1 MTTFRH
7 LGAAA
12 LAVMMLSGC
21 GQKWTSEDKGSHIEI
36 TQKKGATLGYSAS
49 SGVQIL
55 TKGGYA
61 FKDLNRNGKVDV
73 YEDWRKPVQQRAE
86 DLASQM
92 TIEQIAGLMLYSA
105 HQAVPTEEISEAQ
118 MKFLTEDNLRH
129 VLVTRVGSPEI
140 AAKWSNNVQAYVE
153 GIGLGIPANN
163 SSDPRH
169 SAGENVEYYVGAS
182 GDISFWPSSLGIAAT
197 FDPAVMEQFGKIA
210 SEEYRALG
218 IATALSPQI
227 DIATEPR
234 WSRFNG
240 TFGEDPDLSTDMARA
255 YVDGFQTSEGD
266 AEIDG
271 GWGFHSVN
279 AMIKH
284 WPGGGAGEAGRD
296 AHYSFGKYAV
306 FPGGRLADHMQP
318 FTEGAFKL
326 NGKTGMATAVM
337 PYYTISTDID
347 KKNGEN
353 VGNAFS
359 EYLINDVLRGEYGF
373 EGVVCTDW
381 GVTKDNRAVNSF
393 GTTSWGVEHLTV
405 AERHYKLIKAGVDM
419 FGGNN
424 DKGPV
429 LEAYEMGVKEMGEE
443 WMRARMEKTAV
454 RLLLNVFRLGL
465 FENPYL
471 DVAETKATVGNPDF
485 MKAGYDAQLRSI
497 VMLKNK
503 GGVLPLAE
511 KAKVYVPE
519 VWVAPRAAFRGNMGA
534 GARAQQP
541 QPEPKGHWE
550 MPVPVEI
557 LSKYF
562 TVVKSPAEAD
572 FAIVFVDAPANGTGY
587 DPADVAKGGNGY
599 MPISLQYNDYTATHA
614 REVSLAGGD
623 PLESF
628 TNRSYKGKTVKTS
641 NKDQLDLI
649 LKTRRQMGSKPV
661 IVQVD
666 ANRPMVMSEF
676 EGVADAI
683 LFGFSV
689 QKQAVLDILSGKA
702 EPTGLLPMQL
712 PADMQTVEE
721 QLEDVTRDMRCHVDS
736 EGNTYDFAFGMN
748 WKGVINDARTEKYK

>member
-1 MTTFRH
+1 
-7 LGAAA
+7 
-12 LAVMMLSGC
+12 MMLSGC
-21 GQKWTSEDKGSHIEI
+21 SQKWTSEDKGSHIEI
-36 TQKKGATLGYSAS
+36 TQRKGATLGYSVS

-61 FKDLNRNGKVDV
+61 FKDLNRNGKLDV

-92 TIEQIAGLMLYSA
+92 SVEQIAGLMLYSA
-105 HQAVPTEEISEAQ
+105 HQAVPTEQISEAQ

-182 GDISFWPSSLGIAAT
+182 GDISYWPSSLGIAAT

-284 WPGGGAGEAGRD
+284 WPGGGAGEGGRD
-296 AHYSFGKYAV
+296 AHYSYGKYAV

-393 GTTSWGVEHLTV
+393 GTTSWGVEHLSV

-424 DKGPV
+424 DKDPV

-471 DVAETKATVGNPDF
+471 DVEDTKATVGNPDF

-541 QPEPKGHWE
+541 QQQPKGHWE
-550 MPVPVEI
+550 MPVPVEL

-562 TVVKSPAEAD
+562 TVVKTPAEAD

>member
-1 MTTFRH
+1 MKIKH
-7 LGAAA
+7 LSCLALAAA
-12 LAVMMLSGC
+12 MLTGC

-36 TQKKGATLGYSAS
+36 TQKKGATLGYSS
-49 SGVQIL
+49 TSGVQIL
-55 TKGGYA
+55 TNGGYA

-105 HQAVPTEEISEAQ
+105 HQAVPTENISEAQ
-118 MKFLTEDNLRH
+118 LKFLTEDNVRH
-129 VLVTRVGSPEI
+129 VLVTSVGSPEI
-140 AAKWSNNVQAYVE
+140 AAKWSNNVQAHVE

-169 SAGENVEYYVGAS
+169 SAGENVEYYIGAN
-182 GDISFWPSSLGIAAT
+182 GQISYWPSSLGIAAT

-284 WPGGGAGEAGRD
+284 WPGGGSGEGGRD

-306 FPGGRLADHMQP
+306 FPGGRLADHMKP
-318 FTEGAFKL
+318 FVDGAFKL

-347 KKNGEN
+347 TKNGEN
-353 VGNAFS
+353 VGNAYS
-359 EYLINDVLRGEYGF
+359 EYLITDVLRGEYGY

-381 GVTKDNRAVNSF
+381 GVTRTHRAVNSF
-393 GTTSWGVEHLTV
+393 GQASWGVEHLTE

-429 LEAYEMGVKEMGEE
+429 LEAYQMGVKEMGEE

-454 RLLLNVFRLGL
+454 RLLLNVFRVGL

-471 DVAETKATVGNPDF
+471 DVEQTKATVGNPDF
-485 MKAGYDAQLRSI
+485 MKAGYEAQLRSI

-519 VWVAPRAAFRGNMGA
+519 VWVAPRAAFRGNAGA
-534 GARAQQP
+534 GARPQQP
-541 QPEPKGHWE
+541 QQQPKGHWE
-550 MPVPVEI
+550 MPVPVEM

-562 TVVKSPAEAD
+562 TVVKTPAEAD

-666 ANRPMVMSEF
+666 VNRPMVMSEF
-676 EGVADAI
+676 EGAADAI
-683 LFGFSV
+683 IFGFNV
-689 QKQAVLDILSGKA
+689 QKQAVLDVLSGKT

-748 WKGVINDARTEKYK
+748 WKGVINDERVAKYK

>member
-21 GQKWTSEDKGSHIEI
+21 SQKWTSEDKGSHIEI

-393 GTTSWGVEHLTV
+393 GTTSWGVEHLSV

-562 TVVKSPAEAD
+562 TVVKTPAEAD

-649 LKTRRQMGSKPV
+649 LKTRREMGSKPV

>member
-1 MTTFRH
+1 
-7 LGAAA
+7 
-12 LAVMMLSGC
+12 MMLSGC
-21 GQKWTSEDKGSHIEI
+21 SQKWTSEDKGSHIEI
-36 TQKKGATLGYSAS
+36 TQRKGATLGYSAS

-61 FKDLNRNGKVDV
+61 FKDLNRNGKLDV

-92 TIEQIAGLMLYSA
+92 SVEQIAGLMLYSA
-105 HQAVPTEEISEAQ
+105 HQAVPTEQISEAQ

-182 GDISFWPSSLGIAAT
+182 GDISYWPSSLGIAAT

-284 WPGGGAGEAGRD
+284 WPGGGAGEGGRD
-296 AHYSFGKYAV
+296 AHYSYGKYAV

-471 DVAETKATVGNPDF
+471 DVEDTKATVGNPDF

-541 QPEPKGHWE
+541 QQQPKGHWE
-550 MPVPVEI
+550 MPVPVEL

-562 TVVKSPAEAD
+562 TVVKTPAEAD

-689 QKQAVLDILSGKA
+689 QKQAILDILSGKA

>member
-562 TVVKSPAEAD
+562 TVVKTPAEAD

-649 LKTRRQMGSKPV
+649 LKTRREMGSKPV

>member
-1 MTTFRH
+1 M
-7 LGAAA
+7 AAA
-12 LAVMMLSGC
+12 LLSGC

-36 TQKKGATLGYSAS
+36 TQGKGATLGYSS
-49 SGVQIL
+49 KSGVQIL

-61 FKDLNRNGKVDV
+61 FKDLNRNGKVDI

-92 TIEQIAGLMLYSA
+92 TIEQIAGMMLYSA
-105 HQAVPTEEISEAQ
+105 HQAVPTENISEAQ
-118 MKFLTEDNLRH
+118 LKFLTEDNVRH
-129 VLVTRVGSPEI
+129 VLVTSVGSPEI
-140 AAKWSNNVQAYVE
+140 AAKWSNNVQAHVE

-169 SAGENVEYYVGAS
+169 SAGENVEYYIGAN
-182 GDISFWPSSLGIAAT
+182 GQISYWPSSLGIAAT

-284 WPGGGAGEAGRD
+284 WPGGGSGEGGRD

-306 FPGGRLADHMQP
+306 FPGGRLADHMKP
-318 FTEGAFKL
+318 FIDGAFKL

-347 KKNGEN
+347 TKNGEN
-353 VGNAFS
+353 VGNAYS
-359 EYLINDVLRGEYGF
+359 EYLITDVLRGEYGY

-381 GVTKDNRAVNSF
+381 GVTRTHRAVNSF
-393 GTTSWGVEHLTV
+393 GSASWGVEHLTE

-429 LEAYEMGVKEMGEE
+429 LEAYEMGVNEMGEE

-454 RLLLNVFRLGL
+454 RLLLNVFRVGL

-471 DVAETKATVGNPDF
+471 DVEQTKATVGNPDF
-485 MKAGYDAQLRSI
+485 MKAGYEAQLRSI

-519 VWVAPRAAFRGNMGA
+519 VWVAPRAAFRGNAGA
-534 GARAQQP
+534 GARVQQP
-541 QPEPKGHWE
+541 QQQPKGHWE
-550 MPVPVEI
+550 MPVPVEM

-562 TVVKSPAEAD
+562 TVVKTPAEAD

-587 DPADVAKGGNGY
+587 DPADVEKGGNGY

-666 ANRPMVMSEF
+666 VNRPMVMSEF

-683 LFGFSV
+683 LFGFNV
-689 QKQAVLDILSGKA
+689 QKQAVLDVLSGKA
-702 EPTGLLPMQL
+702 EPSGLLPMQL

-748 WKGVINDARTEKYK
+748 WKGVINDERVAKYK

>member
-21 GQKWTSEDKGSHIEI
+21 SQKWTSEDKGSHIEI
-36 TQKKGATLGYSAS
+36 TQRNGATLGYSAS

-61 FKDLNRNGKVDV
+61 FKDLNRNGKLDV

-92 TIEQIAGLMLYSA
+92 SVEQIAGLMLYSA
-105 HQAVPTEEISEAQ
+105 HQAVPTEQISEAQ

-182 GDISFWPSSLGIAAT
+182 GDISYWPSSLGIAAT

-284 WPGGGAGEAGRD
+284 WPGGGAGEGGRD
-296 AHYSFGKYAV
+296 AHYSYGKYAV

-393 GTTSWGVEHLTV
+393 GTTSWGVEHLSV

-471 DVAETKATVGNPDF
+471 DVEDTKATVGNPDF

-541 QPEPKGHWE
+541 QQQPKGHWE
-550 MPVPVEI
+550 MPVPVEL

-562 TVVKSPAEAD
+562 TVVKTPAEAD

-689 QKQAVLDILSGKA
+689 QKQAILDILSGKA
-702 EPTGLLPMQL
+702 EPSGLLPMQL

>member
-1 MTTFRH
+1 
-7 LGAAA
+7 
-12 LAVMMLSGC
+12 MMLSGC

-550 MPVPVEI
+550 MPVPVEM

-562 TVVKSPAEAD
+562 TVVKTPAEAD

-649 LKTRRQMGSKPV
+649 LKTRREMGSKPV

>member
-21 GQKWTSEDKGSHIEI
+21 GQKWASEDKGSHIEI

-296 AHYSFGKYAV
+296 AHYSYGKYAV

-562 TVVKSPAEAD
+562 TVVKTPAEAD

-649 LKTRRQMGSKPV
+649 LKTRREMGSKPV

>member
-266 AEIDG
+266 AEIEG
-271 GWGFHSVN
+271 GWGYNSVN

-649 LKTRRQMGSKPV
+649 LKTRREMGSKPV

>member
-1 MTTFRH
+1 M
-7 LGAAA
+7 AAA
-12 LAVMMLSGC
+12 LLSSC
-21 GQKWTSEDKGSHIEI
+21 GQKWTSEDKGSHILI
-36 TQKKGATLGYSAS
+36 TQKKGATLGYSAE
-49 SGVQIL
+49 SGVQII

-73 YEDWRKPVQQRAE
+73 YEDWRKPAQQRAE

-92 TIEQIAGLMLYSA
+92 TIEQIAGMMLYSA
-105 HQAVPTEEISEAQ
+105 HQAVPTENISEAQ
-118 MKFLTEDNLRH
+118 QKFLTVDNVRH
-129 VLVTRVGSPEI
+129 VLVTSVGSPEI
-140 AAKWSNNVQAYVE
+140 AAKWSNNVQALVE

-169 SAGENVEYYVGAS
+169 SAGENVEYYVGS
-182 GDISFWPSSLGIAAT
+182 NGNISYWPSSLGIAAT
-197 FDPAVMEQFGKIA
+197 FDPAVMEQFGQIA

-255 YVDGFQTSEGD
+255 YVDGFQTSEGAD
-266 AEIDG
+266 EIEG
-271 GWGFHSVN
+271 GWGYKSVN

-284 WPGGGAGEAGRD
+284 WPGGGSGEGGRD

-326 NGKTGMATAVM
+326 NGKTGMASAVM

-347 KKNGEN
+347 TKNGEN
-353 VGNAFS
+353 VGNAYS
-359 EYLINDVLRGEYGF
+359 DYLINDVLRGEYGY
-373 EGVVCTDW
+373 EGIVCTDW
-381 GVTKDNRAVNSF
+381 GVTRTHTAVNSF
-393 GTTSWGVEHLTV
+393 GSASWGVEHLTV

-429 LEAYEMGVKEMGEE
+429 LEAYQMGVDEMGEE

-454 RLLLNVFRLGL
+454 RLLMNVFRVGL

-471 DVAETKATVGNPDF
+471 DVEHTKATVGNPDF
-485 MKAGYDAQLRSI
+485 MKAGYEAQLRSI

-503 GGVLPLAE
+503 GNVLPLKE

-519 VWVAPRAAFRGNMGA
+519 VWVAPRAAFRGNAGA
-534 GARAQQP
+534 GARMQQP
-541 QPEPKGHWE
+541 QQTPGRWE
-550 MPVPVEI
+550 MPVAVEM
-557 LSKYF
+557 LEKYF
-562 TVVKSPAEAD
+562 TVVKTPAEAD
-572 FAIVFVDAPANGTGY
+572 FAIVFVDAPNNGTGY

-599 MPISLQYNDYTATHA
+599 LPISLQYNDYTATHA

-649 LKTRRQMGSKPV
+649 LKTRQQMGSKPV

-666 ANRPMVMSEF
+666 VNRPMVMSEF

-683 LFGFSV
+683 LFGFNV
-689 QKQAVLDILSGKA
+689 QKQAVLDVLSGKN

-748 WKGVINDARTEKYK
+748 WKGVINDERVAKYK

>member
-105 HQAVPTEEISEAQ
+105 HQAVPTEEISVAQ

-649 LKTRRQMGSKPV
+649 LKTRREMGSKPV

-689 QKQAVLDILSGKA
+689 QKQAVLDILSGKT

>member
-1 MTTFRH
+1 MNFRI
-7 LGAAA
+7 LGCAAMAAA
-12 LAVMMLSGC
+12 LLSSC
-21 GQKWTSEDKGSHIEI
+21 SQKWTSEDKGSHILI
-36 TQKKGATLGYSAS
+36 TQKKGATLGYSAQ
-49 SGVQIL
+49 SGVQII

-73 YEDWRKPVQQRAE
+73 YEDWRKPAQQRAE

-92 TIEQIAGLMLYSA
+92 SIEQIAGMMLYSA
-105 HQAVPTEEISEAQ
+105 HQAVPTENISEAQ
-118 MKFLTEDNLRH
+118 QKFLTEDNVRH
-129 VLVTRVGSPEI
+129 VLVTSVGSPEI
-140 AAKWSNNVQAYVE
+140 AAKWSNNVQALVE

-169 SAGENVEYYVGAS
+169 SAGENVEYYVGS
-182 GDISFWPSSLGIAAT
+182 NGNISYWPSSLGIAAT

-255 YVDGFQTSEGD
+255 YVDGFQTSEGAD
-266 AEIDG
+266 EIEG
-271 GWGFHSVN
+271 GWGYNSVN

-284 WPGGGAGEAGRD
+284 WPGGGSGEGGRD

-306 FPGGRLADHMQP
+306 FPGGRLADHMKP
-318 FTEGAFKL
+318 FVDGAFKL

-337 PYYTISTDID
+337 PYYTISTDVD
-347 KKNGEN
+347 TKNGEN
-353 VGNAFS
+353 VGNAYS
-359 EYLINDVLRGEYGF
+359 EYLITDVLRGEYGY

-381 GVTKDNRAVNSF
+381 GVTRTHAAVNSF
-393 GTTSWGVEHLTV
+393 GSASWGVEHLTV

-429 LEAYEMGVKEMGEE
+429 LEAYQMGVDEMGEE

-454 RLLLNVFRLGL
+454 RLLLNVFRVGL

-471 DVAETKATVGNPDF
+471 DVEHTKATVGNPDF
-485 MKAGYDAQLRSI
+485 MKAGYEAQLRSI

-503 GGVLPLAE
+503 GNVLPLKE

-519 VWVAPRAAFRGNMGA
+519 VWVAPRAAFRGNAGA
-534 GARAQQP
+534 GARMQQP
-541 QPEPKGHWE
+541 QQQPKGHWE
-550 MPVPVEI
+550 MPVPVEM
-557 LSKYF
+557 LEKYF
-562 TVVKSPAEAD
+562 TVVKTPAEAD
-572 FAIVFVDAPANGTGY
+572 FAIVFVDAPNNGTGY

-599 MPISLQYNDYTATHA
+599 LPISLQYNDYTATHA

-649 LKTRRQMGSKPV
+649 LKTRKQMGSKPV

-666 ANRPMVMSEF
+666 VNRPMVMSEF

-683 LFGFSV
+683 IFGFNV
-689 QKQAVLDILSGKA
+689 QKQAVLDVLSGKN

-748 WKGVINDARTEKYK
+748 WKGVINDERVAKYK

>member
-21 GQKWTSEDKGSHIEI
+21 SQKWTSEDKGSHIEI

-61 FKDLNRNGKVDV
+61 FKDLNRNGKLDV

-92 TIEQIAGLMLYSA
+92 SVEQIAGLMLYSA
-105 HQAVPTEEISEAQ
+105 HQAVPTEQISEEQ

-182 GDISFWPSSLGIAAT
+182 GDISYWPSSLGIAAT

-284 WPGGGAGEAGRD
+284 WPGGGAGEGGRD
-296 AHYSFGKYAV
+296 AHYSYGKYAV

-318 FTEGAFKL
+318 FTEGTFKL

-471 DVAETKATVGNPDF
+471 DVEDTKATVGNPDF

-541 QPEPKGHWE
+541 QQPKGHWE
-550 MPVPVEI
+550 MPVPVEM

-562 TVVKSPAEAD
+562 TVVKTPAEAD

-649 LKTRRQMGSKPV
+649 LKTRR
-661 IVQVD
+661 
-666 ANRPMVMSEF
+666 
-676 EGVADAI
+676 
-683 LFGFSV
+683 
-689 QKQAVLDILSGKA
+689 
-702 EPTGLLPMQL
+702 
-712 PADMQTVEE
+712 
-721 QLEDVTRDMRCHVDS
+721 
-736 EGNTYDFAFGMN
+736 
-748 WKGVINDARTEKYK
+748 

>member
-1 MTTFRH
+1 M
-7 LGAAA
+7 AVA
-12 LAVMMLSGC
+12 LLSSC
-21 GQKWTSEDKGSHIEI
+21 GQKWTSEDKGSHILI
-36 TQKKGATLGYSAS
+36 TQKKGATLGYSAQ
-49 SGVQIL
+49 SGVQII

-73 YEDWRKPVQQRAE
+73 YEDWRKPAQQRAE

-92 TIEQIAGLMLYSA
+92 TIEQIAGMMLYSA
-105 HQAVPTEEISEAQ
+105 HQAVPTENISEAQ
-118 MKFLTEDNLRH
+118 QKFLTVDNVRH
-129 VLVTRVGSPEI
+129 VLVTSVGSPEI
-140 AAKWSNNVQAYVE
+140 AAKWSNNVQALVE

-169 SAGENVEYYVGAS
+169 SAGENVEYYVGS
-182 GDISFWPSSLGIAAT
+182 NGNISYWPSSLGIAAT
-197 FDPAVMEQFGKIA
+197 FDPAVMEQFGQIA

-234 WSRFNG
+234 WGRFNG

-255 YVDGFQTSEGD
+255 YVDGFQTSEGAD
-266 AEIDG
+266 EIEG
-271 GWGFHSVN
+271 GWGYNSVN

-284 WPGGGAGEAGRD
+284 WPGGGSGEGGRD

-306 FPGGRLADHMQP
+306 FPGGRLADHMKP

-359 EYLINDVLRGEYGF
+359 DYLINDVLRGEYGF

-429 LEAYEMGVKEMGEE
+429 LEAYQMGVDEMGEE

-454 RLLLNVFRLGL
+454 RLLLNVFRVGL

-471 DVAETKATVGNPDF
+471 DVEQTKATVGNPDF
-485 MKAGYDAQLRSI
+485 MKAGYEAQLRSI

-503 GGVLPLAE
+503 GNVLPLKE

-519 VWVAPRAAFRGNMGA
+519 VWVAPRAAFRGNAGA
-534 GARAQQP
+534 GARMQQP
-541 QPEPKGHWE
+541 QMTPGRWE
-550 MPVPVEI
+550 MPVAVEM
-557 LSKYF
+557 LEKYF
-562 TVVKSPAEAD
+562 TVVKTPAEAD
-572 FAIVFVDAPANGTGY
+572 FAIVFVDAPNNGTGY

-649 LKTRRQMGSKPV
+649 LKTRKQMGSKPV

-666 ANRPMVMSEF
+666 VNRPMVMSEF

-683 LFGFSV
+683 LFGFNV
-689 QKQAVLDILSGKA
+689 QKQAVLDVLSGKN

-748 WKGVINDARTEKYK
+748 WKGVINDERTAKYK

>member
-21 GQKWTSEDKGSHIEI
+21 SQKWTSEDKGSHIEI
-36 TQKKGATLGYSAS
+36 TQRKGATLGYSAS

-61 FKDLNRNGKVDV
+61 FKDLNRNGKLDV
-73 YEDWRKPVQQRAE
+73 YEDWRKPAQQRAE

-92 TIEQIAGLMLYSA
+92 SVEQIAGLMLYSA
-105 HQAVPTEEISEAQ
+105 HQAVPTENISEAQ
-118 MKFLTEDNLRH
+118 LKFLTEDNVRH
-129 VLVTRVGSPEI
+129 VLVTSVGSPEI
-140 AAKWSNNVQAYVE
+140 AAKWSNNVQAHVE

-182 GDISFWPSSLGIAAT
+182 GDISYWPSSLGIAAT

-284 WPGGGAGEAGRD
+284 WPGGGSGEGGRD

-306 FPGGRLADHMQP
+306 FPGGRLADHMKP
-318 FTEGAFKL
+318 FVDGAFKL

-353 VGNAFS
+353 VGNAYS
-359 EYLINDVLRGEYGF
+359 EYLITDVLRGEYGY

-381 GVTKDNRAVNSF
+381 GVTRTHRAVNSF
-393 GTTSWGVEHLTV
+393 GQASWGVEHLTE

-471 DVAETKATVGNPDF
+471 DVEDTKATVGNPDF

-541 QPEPKGHWE
+541 QQQPKGHWE
-550 MPVPVEI
+550 MPVPVEM

-562 TVVKSPAEAD
+562 TVVKTPAEAD

>member
-1 MTTFRH
+1 MKLRH
-7 LGAAA
+7 LGCLTLAAA
-12 LAVMMLSGC
+12 LLSGC

-36 TQKKGATLGYSAS
+36 TQGKGATLGYSAK

-61 FKDLNRNGKVDV
+61 FKDLNRNGKVDI

-169 SAGENVEYYVGAS
+169 SAGENVEYYVGS
-182 GDISFWPSSLGIAAT
+182 NGDISYWPSSLGIAAT

-359 EYLINDVLRGEYGF
+359 DYLINDVLRGEYGF

-471 DVAETKATVGNPDF
+471 DVEQTKAKVGNPDF
-485 MKAGYDAQLRSI
+485 MKAGYEAQLRSI

-519 VWVAPRAAFRGNMGA
+519 VWVAPRAAFRGNAGA
-534 GARAQQP
+534 GARPQQP
-541 QPEPKGHWE
+541 QVTPGHWE
-550 MPVPVEI
+550 MPVAVEM
-557 LSKYF
+557 LEKYF
-562 TVVKSPAEAD
+562 TVVKTPAEAD

-628 TNRSYKGKTVKTS
+628 TNRSYKGKSVKTS

-666 ANRPMVMSEF
+666 VNRPMVMSEF

-683 LFGFSV
+683 LFGFNV
-689 QKQAVLDILSGKA
+689 QKQAVLDVLSGKT

-748 WKGVINDARTEKYK
+748 WKGVINDERVAKYK

>member
-1 MTTFRH
+1 MKNLRLLT
-7 LGAAA
+7 LASLVAA
-12 LAVMMLSGC
+12 LLSGC

-36 TQKKGATLGYSAS
+36 TQGKGATLGYSAQ

-61 FKDLNRNGKVDV
+61 FKDLNRNGELDL
-73 YEDWRKPVQQRAE
+73 YEDWRKPAQQRAE

-92 TIEQIAGLMLYSA
+92 SIEQIAGLMLYSA
-105 HQAVPTEEISEAQ
+105 HQAVPTEDITEAQ
-118 MKFLTEDNLRH
+118 QKFLTEDNLRH

-140 AAKWSNNVQAYVE
+140 AAKWSNKVQALVE

-169 SAGENVEYYVGAS
+169 SAGENVEYYIGAN
-182 GDISFWPSSLGIAAT
+182 GDISYWPSSLGIAAT
-197 FDPAVMEQFGKIA
+197 FDPSVMEQFGKIA

-234 WSRFNG
+234 WSRFSG

-266 AEIDG
+266 AEIEG

-279 AMIKH
+279 AMVKH
-284 WPGGGAGEAGRD
+284 WPGGGSGEAGRD

-353 VGNAFS
+353 VGNAYS
-359 EYLINDVLRGEYGF
+359 EYLITDVLRGEYGY

-381 GVTKDNRAVNSF
+381 GVTRTHTAVNSF
-393 GTTSWGVEHLTV
+393 GSASWGVEHLSV

-443 WMRARMEKTAV
+443 WIRARMEKTAV
-454 RLLLNVFRLGL
+454 RLLMNIFRLGL

-471 DVAETKATVGNPDF
+471 DVEKTKQVVGNPEF
-485 MKAGYDAQLRSI
+485 MKAGYEAQLRSI

-519 VWVAPRAAFRGNMGA
+519 VWVAPRAAFRGNAGA
-534 GARAQQP
+534 GARMQQQP
-541 QPEPKGHWE
+541 QQGHWE
-550 MPVPVEI
+550 MPVPVEQ

-587 DPADVAKGGNGY
+587 DPAEVAKGGNGY
-599 MPISLQYNDYTATHA
+599 LPISLQYNDYTATHA

-623 PLESF
+623 PLEDF

-666 ANRPMVMSEF
+666 VNRPMVMSEF

-683 LFGFSV
+683 LFGFNV
-689 QKQAVLDILSGKA
+689 QKQAILEVLSGKS

-748 WKGVINDARTEKYK
+748 WKGVINDERTAKYK

>member
-21 GQKWTSEDKGSHIEI
+21 SQKWTSEDKGSHIEI
-36 TQKKGATLGYSAS
+36 TQRNGATLGYSAS

-61 FKDLNRNGKVDV
+61 FKDLNRNGKLDV

-92 TIEQIAGLMLYSA
+92 SVEQIAGLMLYSA
-105 HQAVPTEEISEAQ
+105 HQAVPTEQISEAQ

-182 GDISFWPSSLGIAAT
+182 GDISYWPSSLGIAAT

-284 WPGGGAGEAGRD
+284 WPGGGAGEGGRD
-296 AHYSFGKYAV
+296 AHYSYGKYAV

-471 DVAETKATVGNPDF
+471 DVEDTKATVGNPDF

-519 VWVAPRAAFRGNMGA
+519 VWVSPRAAFRGNMGA

-541 QPEPKGHWE
+541 QQQPKGHWE
-550 MPVPVEI
+550 MPVPVEL

-562 TVVKSPAEAD
+562 TVVKTPAEAD

-587 DPADVAKGGNGY
+587 DPADVEKGGNGY

-689 QKQAVLDILSGKA
+689 QKQAILDILSGKA
-702 EPTGLLPMQL
+702 EPSGLLPMQL

>member
-21 GQKWTSEDKGSHIEI
+21 SQKWTSEDKGSHIEI
-36 TQKKGATLGYSAS
+36 TQRKGATLGYSAS

-61 FKDLNRNGKVDV
+61 FKDLNRNGKLDV

-92 TIEQIAGLMLYSA
+92 SVEQIAGLMLYSA
-105 HQAVPTEEISEAQ
+105 HQAVPTEQISEAQ

-182 GDISFWPSSLGIAAT
+182 GDISYWPSSLGIAAT

-284 WPGGGAGEAGRD
+284 WPGGGAGEGGRD
-296 AHYSFGKYAV
+296 AHYSYGKYAV

-393 GTTSWGVEHLTV
+393 GTTSWGVEHLSV

-465 FENPYL
+465 FENPYI
-471 DVAETKATVGNPDF
+471 DVEDTKATLGNPDF

-550 MPVPVEI
+550 MPVPVEL

-562 TVVKSPAEAD
+562 TVVKTPAEAD

-689 QKQAVLDILSGKA
+689 QKQAILDILSGKA

-736 EGNTYDFAFGMN
+736 EGNTYDFTFGMN

>member
-1 MTTFRH
+1 MKKLRLLT
-7 LGAAA
+7 LASLAAV
-12 LAVMMLSGC
+12 LLSGC
-21 GQKWTSEDKGSHIEI
+21 GQKWTSQDKGSHIEI
-36 TQKKGATLGYSAS
+36 TQKNGATLGYSAS

-55 TKGGYA
+55 TKSGYA
-61 FKDLNRNGKVDV
+61 FKDLNRNGKVDI
-73 YEDWRKPVQQRAE
+73 YEDWRKPARERAA

-92 TIEQIAGLMLYSA
+92 SIEQIAGLMLYSA

-169 SAGENVEYYVGAS
+169 SAGDNVEYYVGAN
-182 GDISFWPSSLGIAAT
+182 GDISYWPSSLGIAAT

-443 WMRARMEKTAV
+443 AMRARMETTAV
-454 RLLLNVFRLGL
+454 RLLMNIFRLGM

-471 DVAETKATVGNPDF
+471 DVEQTKKIVGNPDF
-485 MKAGYDAQLRSI
+485 MKAGYEAQLRSI

-519 VWVAPRAAFRGNMGA
+519 VWVAPRAAFRGNAGA
-534 GARAQQP
+534 GAGVQQP
-541 QPEPKGHWE
+541 QQQPQGHWE
-550 MPVPVEI
+550 LPVAAEM

-562 TVVKSPAEAD
+562 TLVKTPAEAD
-572 FAIVFVDAPANGTGY
+572 FAVVFVDAPANGTGY

-666 ANRPMVMSEF
+666 VNRPMVMSEF

-683 LFGFSV
+683 LFGFNV
-689 QKQAVLDILSGKA
+689 QKQAILDVLSGKA

-721 QLEDVTRDMRCHVDS
+721 QFEDVTRDMRCHVDS

-748 WKGVINDARTEKYK
+748 WKGVINDARTAKYK

>member
-1 MTTFRH
+1 MKNLRLLT
-7 LGAAA
+7 LASLVAA
-12 LAVMMLSGC
+12 LLSGC

-36 TQKKGATLGYSAS
+36 TQGKGATLGYSAQ

-61 FKDLNRNGKVDV
+61 FKDLNRNGELDL
-73 YEDWRKPVQQRAE
+73 YEDWRKPAQQRAE

-92 TIEQIAGLMLYSA
+92 SIEQIAGLMLYSA
-105 HQAVPTEEISEAQ
+105 HQAVPTEDITEAQ
-118 MKFLTEDNLRH
+118 QKFLTEDNLRH

-140 AAKWSNNVQAYVE
+140 AAKWSNKVQALVE

-169 SAGENVEYYVGAS
+169 SAGENVEYYIGAN
-182 GDISFWPSSLGIAAT
+182 GDISYWPSSLGIAAT
-197 FDPAVMEQFGKIA
+197 FDPSVMEQFGKIA

-234 WSRFNG
+234 WSRFSG

-266 AEIDG
+266 AEIEG

-279 AMIKH
+279 AMVKH
-284 WPGGGAGEAGRD
+284 WPGGGSGEAGRD

-337 PYYTISTDID
+337 PYYTISTDVD

-353 VGNAFS
+353 VGNAYS
-359 EYLINDVLRGEYGF
+359 EYLITDVLRGEYGY

-381 GVTKDNRAVNSF
+381 GVTRTHTAVNSF
-393 GTTSWGVEHLTV
+393 GSASWGVEHLSV

-454 RLLLNVFRLGL
+454 RLLMNIFRLGL

-471 DVAETKATVGNPDF
+471 DVEKTKQVVGNPEF
-485 MKAGYDAQLRSI
+485 MKAGYEAQLRSI

-519 VWVAPRAAFRGNMGA
+519 VWVAPRAAFRGNAGA
-534 GARAQQP
+534 GARMQQQP
-541 QPEPKGHWE
+541 QQGHWE
-550 MPVPVEI
+550 MPVPVEQ

-587 DPADVAKGGNGY
+587 DPAEVAKGGNGY
-599 MPISLQYNDYTATHA
+599 LPISLQYNDYTATHA

-623 PLESF
+623 PLEDF

-649 LKTRRQMGSKPV
+649 LKTRRQMGTKPV

-666 ANRPMVMSEF
+666 VNRPMVMSEF

-683 LFGFSV
+683 LFGFNV
-689 QKQAVLDILSGKA
+689 QKQAILEVLSGKS

-748 WKGVINDARTEKYK
+748 WKGVINDERTAKYK

>member
-21 GQKWTSEDKGSHIEI
+21 SQKWTSEDKGSHIEI
-36 TQKKGATLGYSAS
+36 TQRKGATLGYSAS

-61 FKDLNRNGKVDV
+61 FKDLNRNGKLDV

-92 TIEQIAGLMLYSA
+92 SVEQIAGLMLYSA
-105 HQAVPTEEISEAQ
+105 HQAVPTEQISEAQ

-182 GDISFWPSSLGIAAT
+182 GDISYWPSSLGIAAT

-284 WPGGGAGEAGRD
+284 WPGGGAGEGGRD
-296 AHYSFGKYAV
+296 AHYSYGKYAV

-471 DVAETKATVGNPDF
+471 DVEDTKATVGNPDF

-541 QPEPKGHWE
+541 QQQPKGHWE
-550 MPVPVEI
+550 MPVPVEL

-562 TVVKSPAEAD
+562 TVVKTPAEAD

-587 DPADVAKGGNGY
+587 DPADVEKGGNGY

-689 QKQAVLDILSGKA
+689 QKQAILDILSGKA

>member
-1 MTTFRH
+1 M
-7 LGAAA
+7 AAA
-12 LAVMMLSGC
+12 LLSSC
-21 GQKWTSEDKGSHIEI
+21 GQKWTSEDKGSHILI
-36 TQKKGATLGYSAS
+36 TQKKGATLGYSAE
-49 SGVQIL
+49 SGVQII

-73 YEDWRKPVQQRAE
+73 YEDWRKPAQQRAE

-92 TIEQIAGLMLYSA
+92 TIEQIAGMMLYSA
-105 HQAVPTEEISEAQ
+105 HQAVPTENISEAQ

-129 VLVTRVGSPEI
+129 VLVTSVGSPEI

-169 SAGENVEYYVGAS
+169 SAGENVEYYIGAN
-182 GDISFWPSSLGIAAT
+182 GNISYWPSSLGIAAT
-197 FDPAVMEQFGKIA
+197 FDPAVMEQFGQIA

-234 WSRFNG
+234 WGRFNG

-255 YVDGFQTSEGD
+255 YVDGFQTSEGAD
-266 AEIDG
+266 EIEN
-271 GWGFHSVN
+271 GWGYKSVN

-284 WPGGGAGEAGRD
+284 WPGGGSGEGGRD

-326 NGKTGMATAVM
+326 NGKTGMASAVM

-347 KKNGEN
+347 TKNGEN
-353 VGNAFS
+353 VGNAYS
-359 EYLINDVLRGEYGF
+359 DYLINDVLRGEYGY

-381 GVTKDNRAVNSF
+381 GVTRTHAAVNSF
-393 GTTSWGVEHLTV
+393 GSASWGVEHLTV

-429 LEAYEMGVKEMGEE
+429 LEAYQMGVDEMGEE

-454 RLLLNVFRLGL
+454 RLLLNVFRVGL

-471 DVAETKATVGNPDF
+471 DVEQTKATVGNPDF
-485 MKAGYDAQLRSI
+485 MKAGYEAQLRSI

-503 GGVLPLAE
+503 GNVLPLKE

-519 VWVAPRAAFRGNMGA
+519 VWVAPRAAFRGNAGA
-534 GARAQQP
+534 GARMQQP
-541 QPEPKGHWE
+541 QQTPGRWE
-550 MPVPVEI
+550 MPVAVEM
-557 LSKYF
+557 LEKYF
-562 TVVKSPAEAD
+562 TVVKTPAEAD
-572 FAIVFVDAPANGTGY
+572 FAIVFVDAPNNGTGY

-599 MPISLQYNDYTATHA
+599 LPISLQYNDYTATHA

-649 LKTRRQMGSKPV
+649 LKTRQQMGSKPV

-666 ANRPMVMSEF
+666 VNRPMVMSEF

-683 LFGFSV
+683 LFGFNV
-689 QKQAVLDILSGKA
+689 QKQAVLDVLSGKN

-748 WKGVINDARTEKYK
+748 WKGVINDERVAKYK

>member
-1 MTTFRH
+1 MKNLRLLT
-7 LGAAA
+7 LASLVAA
-12 LAVMMLSGC
+12 LLSGC

-36 TQKKGATLGYSAS
+36 TQGKGATLGYSAQ

-55 TKGGYA
+55 TKSGYA
-61 FKDLNRNGKVDV
+61 FKDLNRNGELDI
-73 YEDWRKPVQQRAE
+73 YEDWRKPAQQRAE
-86 DLASQM
+86 NLASQM
-92 TIEQIAGLMLYSA
+92 SIEQIAGLMLYSA
-105 HQAVPTEEISEAQ
+105 HQAVPTEDITEAQ
-118 MKFLTEDNLRH
+118 QKFLTEDNLRH

-140 AAKWSNNVQAYVE
+140 AAKWSNKVQALVE

-169 SAGENVEYYVGAS
+169 SAGENVEYYIGAN
-182 GDISFWPSSLGIAAT
+182 GDISYWPSSLGIAAT
-197 FDPAVMEQFGKIA
+197 FDPSVMEQFGKIA

-234 WSRFNG
+234 WSRFSG

-266 AEIDG
+266 AEIEG

-279 AMIKH
+279 AMVKH
-284 WPGGGAGEAGRD
+284 WPGGGSGEAGRD

-353 VGNAFS
+353 VGNAYS
-359 EYLINDVLRGEYGF
+359 EYLITDVLRGEYGY

-381 GVTKDNRAVNSF
+381 GVTRTHTAVNSF
-393 GTTSWGVEHLTV
+393 GSASWGVEHLNV

-429 LEAYEMGVKEMGEE
+429 LEAYQMGVEEMGEE

-454 RLLLNVFRLGL
+454 RLLMNIFRLGL

-471 DVAETKATVGNPDF
+471 DVEKTKQVVGNPEF
-485 MKAGYDAQLRSI
+485 MKAGYEAQLRSI

-503 GGVLPLAE
+503 GSVLPLAE

-519 VWVAPRAAFRGNMGA
+519 VWVAPRAAFRGNAGA
-534 GARAQQP
+534 GARMQQQP
-541 QPEPKGHWE
+541 QQGHWE
-550 MPVPVEI
+550 MPVPVEQ

-587 DPADVAKGGNGY
+587 DPAEVAKGGNGY
-599 MPISLQYNDYTATHA
+599 LPISLQYNDYTATHA

-623 PLESF
+623 PLEDF

-649 LKTRRQMGSKPV
+649 LKTRRQMGTKPV

-666 ANRPMVMSEF
+666 VNRPMVMSEF

-683 LFGFSV
+683 LFGFNV
-689 QKQAVLDILSGKA
+689 QKQAILEVLSGKS

-748 WKGVINDARTEKYK
+748 WKGVINDERTAKYK

>member
-21 GQKWTSEDKGSHIEI
+21 SQKWTSEDKGSHIEI
-36 TQKKGATLGYSAS
+36 TQKKGSTLGYSAS

-61 FKDLNRNGKVDV
+61 FKDLNRNGKVDI

-118 MKFLTEDNLRH
+118 MKFLTEDNVRH

-140 AAKWSNNVQAYVE
+140 AAKWSNNVQAHVE

-169 SAGENVEYYVGAS
+169 SAGENVEYYIGAN
-182 GDISFWPSSLGIAAT
+182 GDISYWPSTLGIAAS

-266 AEIDG
+266 AEIEG
-271 GWGFHSVN
+271 GWGYNSVN

-284 WPGGGAGEAGRD
+284 WPGGGSGEGGRD

-306 FPGGRLADHMQP
+306 FPGGRLADHMKP
-318 FTEGAFKL
+318 FVDGAFKL

-337 PYYTISTDID
+337 PYYTISTDVD
-347 KKNGEN
+347 TKNGEN
-353 VGNAFS
+353 VGNAYS
-359 EYLINDVLRGEYGF
+359 EYLITDVLRGEYGY

-381 GVTKDNRAVNSF
+381 GVTRTHTAVNSF
-393 GTTSWGVEHLTV
+393 GSASWGVEHLSV

-443 WMRARMEKTAV
+443 AMRARMELTAV
-454 RLLLNVFRLGL
+454 RLLLNVFRVGL

-471 DVAETKATVGNPDF
+471 DVEQTKATVGNPDF
-485 MKAGYDAQLRSI
+485 MAAGYEAQLRSI

-519 VWVAPRAAFRGNMGA
+519 VWVAPRAAFRGNAGA
-534 GARAQQP
+534 GARVQQP

-550 MPVPVEI
+550 MPVPVEM

-562 TVVKSPAEAD
+562 TVVKTPAEAD
-572 FAIVFVDAPANGTGY
+572 FAIVFVDAPNNGTGY

-599 MPISLQYNDYTATHA
+599 LPISLQYNDYTATHA

-649 LKTRRQMGSKPV
+649 LKTRSQMGSKPV

-666 ANRPMVMSEF
+666 VNRPMVMSEF

-683 LFGFSV
+683 IFGFNV
-689 QKQAVLDILSGKA
+689 QKQAVLDVLSGKS

>member
-1 MTTFRH
+1 MKNLRLLT
-7 LGAAA
+7 LASLVAA
-12 LAVMMLSGC
+12 LLSGC

-36 TQKKGATLGYSAS
+36 TQGKGATLGYSAQ

-61 FKDLNRNGKVDV
+61 FKDLNRNGELDL
-73 YEDWRKPVQQRAE
+73 YEDWRKPAQQRAE

-92 TIEQIAGLMLYSA
+92 SIEQIAGLMLYSA
-105 HQAVPTEEISEAQ
+105 HQAVPTEDITEAQ
-118 MKFLTEDNLRH
+118 QKFLTEDNLRH

-140 AAKWSNNVQAYVE
+140 AAKWSNKVQALVE

-169 SAGENVEYYVGAS
+169 SAGENVEYYIGAN
-182 GDISFWPSSLGIAAT
+182 GDISYWPSSLGIAAT
-197 FDPAVMEQFGKIA
+197 FDPSVMEQFGKIA

-234 WSRFNG
+234 WSRFSG

-266 AEIDG
+266 AEIEG

-279 AMIKH
+279 AMVKH
-284 WPGGGAGEAGRD
+284 WPGGGSGEAGRD

-353 VGNAFS
+353 VGNAYS
-359 EYLINDVLRGEYGF
+359 EYLITDVLRGEYGY

-381 GVTKDNRAVNSF
+381 GVTRTHTAVNSF
-393 GTTSWGVEHLTV
+393 GSASWGVEHLNV

-454 RLLLNVFRLGL
+454 RLLMNIFRLGL

-471 DVAETKATVGNPDF
+471 DVEKTKQVVGNPEF
-485 MKAGYDAQLRSI
+485 MKAGYEAQLRSI

-519 VWVAPRAAFRGNMGA
+519 VWVAPRAAFRGNAGA
-534 GARAQQP
+534 GARMQQQP
-541 QPEPKGHWE
+541 QQGHWE
-550 MPVPVEI
+550 MPVPIEQ

-587 DPADVAKGGNGY
+587 DPAEVAKGGNGY
-599 MPISLQYNDYTATHA
+599 LPISLQYNDYTATHA

-623 PLESF
+623 PLEDF

-666 ANRPMVMSEF
+666 VNRPMVMSEF

-683 LFGFSV
+683 LFGFNV
-689 QKQAVLDILSGKA
+689 QKQAILEVLSGKS

-748 WKGVINDARTEKYK
+748 WKGVINDERTAKYK

>member
-1 MTTFRH
+1 MNFRI
-7 LGAAA
+7 LGCAAMAAA
-12 LAVMMLSGC
+12 LLSSC
-21 GQKWTSEDKGSHIEI
+21 GQKWTSEDKGSHILI
-36 TQKKGATLGYSAS
+36 TQKKGATLGYSAE
-49 SGVQIL
+49 SGVQII

-73 YEDWRKPVQQRAE
+73 YEDWRKPAQQRAE

-92 TIEQIAGLMLYSA
+92 TIEQIAGMMLYSA
-105 HQAVPTEEISEAQ
+105 HQAVPTENISEAQ
-118 MKFLTEDNLRH
+118 MKFLTEDNVRH
-129 VLVTRVGSPEI
+129 VLVTSVGSPEI

-169 SAGENVEYYVGAS
+169 SAGENVEYYIGAN
-182 GDISFWPSSLGIAAT
+182 GNISYWPSSLGIAAT
-197 FDPAVMEQFGKIA
+197 FDPAVMEQFGQIA

-234 WSRFNG
+234 WGRFNG

-255 YVDGFQTSEGD
+255 YVDGFQTSEGAD
-266 AEIDG
+266 EIEN
-271 GWGFHSVN
+271 GWGYKSVN

-284 WPGGGAGEAGRD
+284 WPGGGSGEGGRD

-326 NGKTGMATAVM
+326 NGKTGMASAVM

-347 KKNGEN
+347 TKNGEN
-353 VGNAFS
+353 VGNAYS
-359 EYLINDVLRGEYGF
+359 DYLINDVLRGEYGY

-381 GVTKDNRAVNSF
+381 GVTRTHTAVNSF
-393 GTTSWGVEHLTV
+393 GSASWGVEHLTV

-429 LEAYEMGVKEMGEE
+429 LEAYQMGVDEMGEE

-454 RLLLNVFRLGL
+454 RLLLNVFRVGL

-471 DVAETKATVGNPDF
+471 DVEHTKATVGNPDF
-485 MKAGYDAQLRSI
+485 MKAGYEAQLRSI

-503 GGVLPLAE
+503 GNVLPLKE

-519 VWVAPRAAFRGNMGA
+519 VWVAPRAAFRGNAGA
-534 GARAQQP
+534 GARMQQP
-541 QPEPKGHWE
+541 QQTPGRWE
-550 MPVPVEI
+550 MPVAVEM
-557 LSKYF
+557 LEKYF
-562 TVVKSPAEAD
+562 TVVKTPAEAD
-572 FAIVFVDAPANGTGY
+572 FAIVFVDAPNNGTGY

-599 MPISLQYNDYTATHA
+599 LPISLQYNDYTATHA

-623 PLESF
+623 PLESL

-649 LKTRRQMGSKPV
+649 LKTRQQMGSKPV

-666 ANRPMVMSEF
+666 VNRPMVMSEF

-683 LFGFSV
+683 LFGFNV
-689 QKQAVLDILSGKA
+689 QKQAVLDVLSGKN

-748 WKGVINDARTEKYK
+748 WKGVINDERVAKYK

>member
-21 GQKWTSEDKGSHIEI
+21 GQKWASEDKGSHIEI

-296 AHYSFGKYAV
+296 AHYSYGKYAV

-649 LKTRRQMGSKPV
+649 LKTRREMGSKPV

>member
-1 MTTFRH
+1 MKNLRLLT
-7 LGAAA
+7 LASLVAA
-12 LAVMMLSGC
+12 LLSGC

-36 TQKKGATLGYSAS
+36 TQGKGATLGYSAQ

-61 FKDLNRNGKVDV
+61 FKDLNRNGELDL
-73 YEDWRKPVQQRAE
+73 YEDWRKPAQQRAE

-92 TIEQIAGLMLYSA
+92 SIEQIAGLMLYSA
-105 HQAVPTEEISEAQ
+105 HQAVPTEDITEAQ
-118 MKFLTEDNLRH
+118 QKFLTEDNLRH

-140 AAKWSNNVQAYVE
+140 AAKWSNKVQALVE

-169 SAGENVEYYVGAS
+169 SAGENVEYYIGAN
-182 GDISFWPSSLGIAAT
+182 GDISYWPSSLGIAAT
-197 FDPAVMEQFGKIA
+197 FDPSVMEQFGKIA

-234 WSRFNG
+234 WSRFSG

-266 AEIDG
+266 AEIEG

-279 AMIKH
+279 AMVKH
-284 WPGGGAGEAGRD
+284 WPGGGSGEAGRD

-353 VGNAFS
+353 VGNAYS
-359 EYLINDVLRGEYGF
+359 EYLITDVLRGEYGY

-381 GVTKDNRAVNSF
+381 GVTRTHTAVNSF
-393 GTTSWGVEHLTV
+393 GSASWGVEHLNV

-454 RLLLNVFRLGL
+454 RLLMNIFRLGL

-471 DVAETKATVGNPDF
+471 DVEKTKQVVGNPEF
-485 MKAGYDAQLRSI
+485 MKAGYEAQLRSI

-519 VWVAPRAAFRGNMGA
+519 VWVAPRAAFRGNAGA
-534 GARAQQP
+534 GARMQQQP
-541 QPEPKGHWE
+541 QQGHWE
-550 MPVPVEI
+550 MPVPVEQ

-587 DPADVAKGGNGY
+587 DPAEVAKGGNGY
-599 MPISLQYNDYTATHA
+599 LPISLQYNDYTATHA

-623 PLESF
+623 PLEDF

-666 ANRPMVMSEF
+666 VNRPMVMSEF

-683 LFGFSV
+683 LFGFNV
-689 QKQAVLDILSGKA
+689 QKQAILEVLSGKS

-748 WKGVINDARTEKYK
+748 WKGVINDERTAKYK

>member
-1 MTTFRH
+1 MNFRI
-7 LGAAA
+7 LGCAAMAAA
-12 LAVMMLSGC
+12 LLSSC
-21 GQKWTSEDKGSHIEI
+21 SQKWTSEDKGSHILI
-36 TQKKGATLGYSAS
+36 TQKKGATLGYSAQ
-49 SGVQIL
+49 SGVQII

-73 YEDWRKPVQQRAE
+73 YEDWRKPAQQRAE

-92 TIEQIAGLMLYSA
+92 TIEQIAGMMLYSA

-169 SAGENVEYYVGAS
+169 SAGENVEYYVGS
-182 GDISFWPSSLGIAAT
+182 NGDISYWPSSLGIAAT
-197 FDPAVMEQFGKIA
+197 FDPAIMEQFGKIA

-234 WSRFNG
+234 WGRFNG

-255 YVDGFQTSEGD
+255 YVDGFQTSEGAD
-266 AEIDG
+266 EIEN
-271 GWGFHSVN
+271 GWGYNSVN

-284 WPGGGAGEAGRD
+284 WPGGGAGEGGRD

-306 FPGGRLADHMQP
+306 FPGGRLADHMKP

-359 EYLINDVLRGEYGF
+359 DYLINDVLRGEYGF

-429 LEAYEMGVKEMGEE
+429 LEAYQMGVDEMGEE

-454 RLLLNVFRLGL
+454 RLLLNVFRVGL

-471 DVAETKATVGNPDF
+471 DVEHTKATVGNPDF
-485 MKAGYDAQLRSI
+485 MKAGYEAQLRSI

-503 GGVLPLAE
+503 GNVLPLKE

-519 VWVAPRAAFRGNMGA
+519 VWVAPRAAFRGNAGA

-541 QPEPKGHWE
+541 QVTPGHWE
-550 MPVPVEI
+550 MPVAVEM
-557 LSKYF
+557 LEKYF
-562 TVVKSPAEAD
+562 TVVKTPAEAD
-572 FAIVFVDAPANGTGY
+572 FAIVFVDAPNNGTGY

-649 LKTRRQMGSKPV
+649 LKTRKQMGSKPV

-666 ANRPMVMSEF
+666 VNRPMVMSEF

-683 LFGFSV
+683 IFGFNV
-689 QKQAVLDILSGKA
+689 QKQAVLDVLSGKN

-748 WKGVINDARTEKYK
+748 WKGVINDERTAKYK

>member
-1 MTTFRH
+1 MKNLRLLT
-7 LGAAA
+7 LASLVAA
-12 LAVMMLSGC
+12 LLSGC

-36 TQKKGATLGYSAS
+36 TQGKGATLGYSAQ

-61 FKDLNRNGKVDV
+61 FKDLNRNGELDL
-73 YEDWRKPVQQRAE
+73 YEDWRKPAQQRAE

-92 TIEQIAGLMLYSA
+92 SIEQIAGLMLYSA
-105 HQAVPTEEISEAQ
+105 HQAVPTEDITEAQ
-118 MKFLTEDNLRH
+118 QKFLTEDNLRH

-140 AAKWSNNVQAYVE
+140 AAKWSNKVQALVE

-169 SAGENVEYYVGAS
+169 SAGENVEYYIGAN
-182 GDISFWPSSLGIAAT
+182 GDISYWPSSLGIAAT
-197 FDPAVMEQFGKIA
+197 FDPSVMEQFGKIA

-234 WSRFNG
+234 WSRFSG

-266 AEIDG
+266 AEIEG

-279 AMIKH
+279 AMVKH
-284 WPGGGAGEAGRD
+284 WPGGGSGEAGRD

-353 VGNAFS
+353 VGNAYS
-359 EYLINDVLRGEYGF
+359 EYLITDVLRGEYGY

-381 GVTKDNRAVNSF
+381 GVTRTHTAVNSF
-393 GTTSWGVEHLTV
+393 GSASWGVEHLNV

-454 RLLLNVFRLGL
+454 RLLMNIFRLGL

-471 DVAETKATVGNPDF
+471 DVEKTKQVVGNPEF
-485 MKAGYDAQLRSI
+485 MKAGYEAQLRSI

-519 VWVAPRAAFRGNMGA
+519 VWVAPRAAFRGNAGA
-534 GARAQQP
+534 GARMQQQP
-541 QPEPKGHWE
+541 QQGHWE
-550 MPVPVEI
+550 MPVPVEQ

-587 DPADVAKGGNGY
+587 DPAEVAKGGNGY
-599 MPISLQYNDYTATHA
+599 LPISLQYNDYTATHA

-623 PLESF
+623 PLEDF

-649 LKTRRQMGSKPV
+649 LKTRRQMGTKPV

-666 ANRPMVMSEF
+666 VNRPMVMSEF

-683 LFGFSV
+683 LFGFNV
-689 QKQAVLDILSGKA
+689 QKQAILEVLSGKS

-748 WKGVINDARTEKYK
+748 WKGVINDERTAKYK

>member
-1 MTTFRH
+1 MKLRH
-7 LGAAA
+7 LGCLTLAAA
-12 LAVMMLSGC
+12 LLSGC

-36 TQKKGATLGYSAS
+36 TQGKGATLGYSAK

-61 FKDLNRNGKVDV
+61 FKDLNRNGKVDI

-169 SAGENVEYYVGAS
+169 SAGENVEYYVGS
-182 GDISFWPSSLGIAAT
+182 NGDISYWPSSLGIAAT

-443 WMRARMEKTAV
+443 AMRERMEKTAV

-471 DVAETKATVGNPDF
+471 DVEATKATVGNPDF
-485 MKAGYDAQLRSI
+485 MKAGYEAQLRSI

-519 VWVAPRAAFRGNMGA
+519 VWVAPRAAFRGNAGA
-534 GARAQQP
+534 GARTQQP
-541 QPEPKGHWE
+541 QQQPQGHWE
-550 MPVPVEI
+550 MPVAVEM

-562 TVVKSPAEAD
+562 TVVKTPAEAD

-587 DPADVAKGGNGY
+587 DPADVEKGGNGY

-666 ANRPMVMSEF
+666 VNRPMVMSEF

-683 LFGFSV
+683 LFGFNV
-689 QKQAVLDILSGKA
+689 QKQAVLDVLSGKA
-702 EPTGLLPMQL
+702 EPSGLLPMQL

-748 WKGVINDARTEKYK
+748 WKGVINDERVAKYK

>member
-1 MTTFRH
+1 MKLRH
-7 LGAAA
+7 LGCLALAAA
-12 LAVMMLSGC
+12 LLSSC

-36 TQKKGATLGYSAS
+36 TQGKGATLGYSAK

-61 FKDLNRNGKVDV
+61 FKDLNRNGKVDI

-169 SAGENVEYYVGAS
+169 SAGENVEYYVGS
-182 GDISFWPSSLGIAAT
+182 NGDISYWPSSLGIAAT

-443 WMRARMEKTAV
+443 AMRARMEKTAV

-471 DVAETKATVGNPDF
+471 DVEATKATVGNPDF
-485 MKAGYDAQLRSI
+485 MKAGYEAQLRSI

-519 VWVAPRAAFRGNMGA
+519 VWVAPRAAFRGNAGA

-541 QPEPKGHWE
+541 QQQPQGHWE
-550 MPVPVEI
+550 MPVAVEM

-562 TVVKSPAEAD
+562 TVVKTPAEAD

-587 DPADVAKGGNGY
+587 DPADVEKGGNGY

-666 ANRPMVMSEF
+666 VNRPMVMSEF

-683 LFGFSV
+683 LFGFNV
-689 QKQAVLDILSGKA
+689 QKQAVLDVLSGKT
-702 EPTGLLPMQL
+702 EPSGLLPMQL

-748 WKGVINDARTEKYK
+748 WKGVINDERVAKYK

>member
-1 MTTFRH
+1 MKNLRLLT
-7 LGAAA
+7 LASLVAA
-12 LAVMMLSGC
+12 LLSGC

-36 TQKKGATLGYSAS
+36 TQGKGATLGYSAQ

-61 FKDLNRNGKVDV
+61 FKDLNRNGELDL
-73 YEDWRKPVQQRAE
+73 YEDWRKPAQQRAE

-92 TIEQIAGLMLYSA
+92 SIEQIAGLMLYSA
-105 HQAVPTEEISEAQ
+105 HQAVPTEDITEAQ
-118 MKFLTEDNLRH
+118 QKFLTEDNLRH

-140 AAKWSNNVQAYVE
+140 AAKWSNKVQALVE

-169 SAGENVEYYVGAS
+169 SAGENVEYYIGAN
-182 GDISFWPSSLGIAAT
+182 GDISYWPSSLGIAAT
-197 FDPAVMEQFGKIA
+197 FDPSVMEQFGKIA

-234 WSRFNG
+234 WSRFSG

-266 AEIDG
+266 AEIEG

-279 AMIKH
+279 AMVKH
-284 WPGGGAGEAGRD
+284 WPGGGSGEAGRD

-353 VGNAFS
+353 VGNAYS
-359 EYLINDVLRGEYGF
+359 EYLITDVLRGEYGY

-381 GVTKDNRAVNSF
+381 GVTRTHTAVNSF
-393 GTTSWGVEHLTV
+393 GSASWGVEHLSV

-454 RLLLNVFRLGL
+454 RLLMNIFRLGL

-471 DVAETKATVGNPDF
+471 DVEKTKQVVGNPEF
-485 MKAGYDAQLRSI
+485 MKAGYEAQLRSI

-519 VWVAPRAAFRGNMGA
+519 VWVAPRAAFRGNAGA
-534 GARAQQP
+534 GARMQQQP
-541 QPEPKGHWE
+541 QQGHWE
-550 MPVPVEI
+550 MPVPVEQ

-587 DPADVAKGGNGY
+587 DPAEVAKGGNGY
-599 MPISLQYNDYTATHA
+599 LPISLQYNDYTATHA

-623 PLESF
+623 PLEDF

-649 LKTRRQMGSKPV
+649 LKTRRQMGTKPV

-666 ANRPMVMSEF
+666 VNRPMVMSEF

-683 LFGFSV
+683 LFGFNV
-689 QKQAVLDILSGKA
+689 QKQAILEVLSGKS

-748 WKGVINDARTEKYK
+748 WKGVINDERTAKYK

>member
-21 GQKWTSEDKGSHIEI
+21 SQKWTSEDKGSHIEI
-36 TQKKGATLGYSAS
+36 TQRKGATLGYSAS

-61 FKDLNRNGKVDV
+61 FKDLNRNGKLDV

-92 TIEQIAGLMLYSA
+92 SVEQIAGLMLYSA
-105 HQAVPTEEISEAQ
+105 HQAVPTEQISEAQ

-182 GDISFWPSSLGIAAT
+182 GDISYWPSSLGIAAT

-284 WPGGGAGEAGRD
+284 WPGGGAGEGGRD
-296 AHYSFGKYAV
+296 AHYSYGKYAV

-393 GTTSWGVEHLTV
+393 GTTSWGVEHLSV

-471 DVAETKATVGNPDF
+471 DVEDTKATVGNPDF

-541 QPEPKGHWE
+541 QQQPKGHWE
-550 MPVPVEI
+550 MPVPVEL

-562 TVVKSPAEAD
+562 TVVKTPAEAD

-689 QKQAVLDILSGKA
+689 QKQAILDILSGKA
-702 EPTGLLPMQL
+702 EPSGLLPMQL

>member
-1 MTTFRH
+1 MKLRH
-7 LGAAA
+7 LGCLTLAAA
-12 LAVMMLSGC
+12 LLSGC

-36 TQKKGATLGYSAS
+36 TQGKGATLGYSAK

-73 YEDWRKPVQQRAE
+73 YEDWRKPAQQRAE

-105 HQAVPTEEISEAQ
+105 HQAVPTENISEAQ
-118 MKFLTEDNLRH
+118 QKFLTVDNVRH
-129 VLVTRVGSPEI
+129 VLVTSVGSPEI
-140 AAKWSNNVQAYVE
+140 AAKWSNNVQALVE

-169 SAGENVEYYVGAS
+169 SAGENVEYYVGS
-182 GDISFWPSSLGIAAT
+182 NGNISYWPSSLGIAAT

-255 YVDGFQTSEGD
+255 YVDGFQTSEGA

-284 WPGGGAGEAGRD
+284 WPGGGAGEGGRD

-429 LEAYEMGVKEMGEE
+429 LEAYQMGVDEMGEE

-454 RLLLNVFRLGL
+454 RLLLNVFRVGL

-471 DVAETKATVGNPDF
+471 DVEQTKATVGNPDF
-485 MKAGYDAQLRSI
+485 MKAGYEAQLRSI

-519 VWVAPRAAFRGNMGA
+519 VWVAPRAAFRGNAGA

-541 QPEPKGHWE
+541 QQQPKGHWE
-550 MPVPVEI
+550 MPVAVEM

-562 TVVKSPAEAD
+562 TVVKTPAEAD

-587 DPADVAKGGNGY
+587 DPADVEKGGNGY

-666 ANRPMVMSEF
+666 VNRPMVMSEF

-683 LFGFSV
+683 LFGFNV
-689 QKQAVLDILSGKA
+689 QKQAVLDVLSGKA
-702 EPTGLLPMQL
+702 EPSGLLPMQL

-748 WKGVINDARTEKYK
+748 WKGVINDERVAKYK